1 MAKTKQIIGRIHSLN
16 RGDFDSETTY
26 SVTDRV
32 YYNGNLYE
40 CTQTT
45 TAGILP
51 TDTSYWALLAP
62 KGDQGTPVF
71 VNTIDYTTVGD
82 GKPASAYAAN
92 LAYQYINQMVTHTPS
107 DSLSLNDSAIFASSK
122 AAYDLCQAI
131 QSLSVPVGSICY
143 YQGEYWEAEDKSY
156 ACPYVKINGVWT
168 VIEDWVFCTGL
179 TKNGITVPDLSGM
192 FIMCASDE
200 YPAGQQHG
208 SDTVHTHIGHTTGPS
223 VTYSSSDTK
232 VAHKHHGVVTSSGTT
247 LKVKKSDSYNS
258 DNMAYVPA
266 TYGNATT
273 STPVNTATHVHP
285 LILNEADS
293 MPSFYRLAFIMKIA

>member
-1 MAKTKQIIGRIHSLN
+1 MAKIKQVVGRIHPLN
-16 RGDFDSETTY
+16 RGEFDAEATY
-26 SVTDRV
+26 NVTDRV
-32 YYNGNLYE
+32 YYTGNLYE
-40 CTQTT
+40 CTQAT

-51 TDTSYWALLAP
+51 TDTAYWVLLAS

-92 LAYQYINQMVTHTPS
+92 QAYQYINQMVTHTPS

-122 AAYDLCQAI
+122 AVYTLCQSI
-131 QSLSVPVGSICY
+131 HGLSVPVGSICY

-156 ACPYVKINGVWT
+156 ACPYVEINGVWT

-208 SDTVHTHIGHTTGPS
+208 SNEPHTHIMTTGS
-223 VTYSSSDTK
+223 NSISSYPHR
-232 VAHKHHGVVTSSGTT
+232 HKGVVTQSTTVKAKKGSSYVGAGHWS
-247 LKVKKSDSYNS
+247 VGSSSSYVS
-258 DNMAYVPA
+258 
-266 TYGNATT
+266 T
-273 STPVNTATHVHP
+273 SYLENQTKHVHT
-285 LILNEADS
+285 ITVEEAVS
-293 MPSFYRLAFIMKIA
+293 MPPFYQLAFIMKVA